1 MIMVDDIFQQEA
13 EDDLKTIEFIRN
25 YLPTEVKER
34 FSDKDG
40 NFDDE
45 LIQYFLDVIWEYYY
59 NTFSDTDDEV
69 EILKKDYKKKGSKSL
84 FFYNPSRK
92 KSNISKISSFVAVW
106 FILMSPISPNNVKL
120 IILELFFLSCFIS
133 S

>member
-40 NFDDE
+40 NFD
-45 LIQYFLDVIWEYYY
+45 
-59 NTFSDTDDEV
+59 
-69 EILKKDYKKKGSKSL
+69 
-84 FFYNPSRK
+84 
-92 KSNISKISSFVAVW
+92 
-106 FILMSPISPNNVKL
+106 NNG
-120 IILELFFLSCFIS
+120 
-133 S
+133 

>member
-69 EILKKDYKKKGSKSL
+69 EIDTEAGAKHVVKIAKKEKMGEFAPEDVL
-84 FFYNPSRK
+84 F
-92 KSNISKISSFVAVW
+92 VV
-106 FILMSPISPNNVKL
+106 LGE
-120 IILELFFLSCFIS
+120 LEYAENLEGND
-133 S
+133 